1 MKRVLCGVL
10 AVILA
15 IGCLA
20 GCQEGNDLN
29 STNES
34 SQAISSKSN
43 PADMESEK
51 EGESSLISSSGENQ
65 ISSTEEITDGQY
77 QIHNI
82 SFFVPP
88 KWESKEI
95 GMERLG
101 WVYKLSEN
109 TELRVLNTPSAIRS
123 QNELDS
129 YFKAMQQS
137 GVSESS
143 IKIYAEERTQPGS
156 SYWYLEYTDVID
168 NHDEQHLESMFE
180 CSSGGVNFIL
190 NTTPEEVESYR
201 GIYNDVLNSLKYIG

>member
-1 MKRVLCGVL
+1 MKRVLCGAL

-15 IGCLA
+15 IGCLT

-34 SQAISSKSN
+34 SQAVSSKPN
-43 PADMESEK
+43 PADMESENT
-51 EGESSLISSSGENQ
+51 EESSLISSSGENQ
-65 ISSTEEITDGQY
+65 ISSTEEFTDGQY

-88 KWESKEI
+88 EWESKEI

-101 WVYKLSEN
+101 WIYKLSEN

-129 YFKAMQQS
+129 YFKAIQQS

-143 IKIYAEERTQPGS
+143 I
-156 SYWYLEYTDVID
+156 
-168 NHDEQHLESMFE
+168 FE

-190 NTTPEEVESYR
+190 NTTPEEVELYR
-201 GIYNDVLNSLKYIG
+201 DIYKDVLNSLKYID